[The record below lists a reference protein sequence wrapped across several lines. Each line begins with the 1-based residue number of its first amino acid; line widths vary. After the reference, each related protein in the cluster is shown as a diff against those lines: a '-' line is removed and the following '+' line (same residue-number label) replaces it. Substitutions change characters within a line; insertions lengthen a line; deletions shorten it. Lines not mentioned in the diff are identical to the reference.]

1 MAKAKT
7 TTKKVEEDNA
17 PTITIDGK
25 EYKIEELSDEAKTQI
40 VNIRTADAEIQK
52 IKNQLAMMN
61 AARSYYANK
70 LTELLPAGK

>member
-25 EYKIEELSDEAKTQI
+25 EYKIEELSNEAKTQI

-61 AARSYYANK
+61 AARSYYAAK
-70 LTELLPAGK
+70 LTELLPESK